1 VTVHAASMLESA
13 PIGLLQAPASVLAC
27 ERMNVP
33 PAPPPAILRDGVL
46 AVYVDGSGDGAGGW
60 GVVVVEGSR
69 GTLTDLRAQLR
80 AEFYGPLV
88 LDSTAPPYLGV
99 ERVTNNTAELTCL
112 AEGLMYLRDVDG
124 STGPAVLRPDSE
136 YAMNIATGL
145 SRPHENRE
153 LACRVRSLW
162 QAEEARRGGQLWA
175 LHVKGH
181 LSSKWNQQADRG
193 AARGAQG
200 FVRGVG
206 HRWASWPPLPSRK
219 PRAHEISMSQRVMR
233 ATHAFGV
240 LAIPV
245 PVSGEAVTQATLDA
259 SLACVEGAL
268 SREHGPQSS
277 VALQR
282 ARASHL
288 LLSDSSRQRAEAG
301 RLIAEG
307 MQPVT
312 SEVMCPVNS
321 GEIGLA
327 VKTLG
332 HGGNGSKHS
341 KNMLGDGYGPI
352 CHS

>member
-1 VTVHAASMLESA
+1 MS
-13 PIGLLQAPASVLAC
+13 
-27 ERMNVP
+27 
-33 PAPPPAILRDGVL
+33 
-46 AVYVDGSGDGAGGW
+46 
-60 GVVVVEGSR
+60 
-69 GTLTDLRAQLR
+69 
-80 AEFYGPLV
+80 
-88 LDSTAPPYLGV
+88 
-99 ERVTNNTAELTCL
+99 
-112 AEGLMYLRDVDG
+112 
-124 STGPAVLRPDSE
+124 
-136 YAMNIATGL
+136 IATGL

-153 LACRVRSLW
+153 LAHRVRSLW

-181 LSSKWNQQADRG
+181 SSSKWNQQADRG

-312 SEVMCPVNS
+312 SEVMCPVN
-321 GEIGLA
+321 GQALRKYVREAPAEADAMQFDKRGRPRGTLREIARQFLQRLGRRTA
-327 VKTLG
+327 VTIAFA
-332 HGGNGSKHS
+332 SW
-341 KNMLGDGYGPI
+341 
-352 CHS
+352 C